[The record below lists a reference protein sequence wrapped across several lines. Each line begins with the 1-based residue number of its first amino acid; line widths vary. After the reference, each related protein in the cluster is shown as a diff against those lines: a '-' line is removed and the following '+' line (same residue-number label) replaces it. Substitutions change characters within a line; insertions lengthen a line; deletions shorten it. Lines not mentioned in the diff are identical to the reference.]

1 MGKEKISELH
11 FGDKFI
17 TQLGEFTVIEK
28 MQNDTIK
35 VASCDYYG
43 DYLGK
48 FSSSIIPDYDT
59 SNIRGYIEEKILP
72 KFEDYFG
79 DNLEDCD
86 LKNGYRMRAI
96 SSEECLLFSS
106 HYGHPISKECWTS
119 TVTQDGGKVYYFNN
133 YGVIKSCEPHK
144 NFKRIMIV
152 FGLNKDT
159 FVEKIKKE
167 IGLVKAKI

>member
-86 LKNGYRMRAI
+86 LKMDI
-96 SSEECLLFSS
+96 E
-106 HYGHPISKECWTS
+106 
-119 TVTQDGGKVYYFNN
+119 
-133 YGVIKSCEPHK
+133 
-144 NFKRIMIV
+144 
-152 FGLNKDT
+152 
-159 FVEKIKKE
+159 
-167 IGLVKAKI
+167 

>member
-11 FGDKFI
+11 FGDKFT

-59 SNIRGYIEEKILP
+59 SNIRGYIEERFCLNLKIIL
-72 KFEDYFG
+72 
-79 DNLEDCD
+79 
-86 LKNGYRMRAI
+86 
-96 SSEECLLFSS
+96 
-106 HYGHPISKECWTS
+106 
-119 TVTQDGGKVYYFNN
+119 
-133 YGVIKSCEPHK
+133 VIIL
-144 NFKRIMIV
+144 RIVI
-152 FGLNKDT
+152 
-159 FVEKIKKE
+159 
-167 IGLVKAKI
+167 

>member
-119 TVTQDGGKVYYFNN
+119 TVTQDGERYT
-133 YGVIKSCEPHK
+133 ILI
-144 NFKRIMIV
+144 IM
-152 FGLNKDT
+152 
-159 FVEKIKKE
+159 E
-167 IGLVKAKI
+167 